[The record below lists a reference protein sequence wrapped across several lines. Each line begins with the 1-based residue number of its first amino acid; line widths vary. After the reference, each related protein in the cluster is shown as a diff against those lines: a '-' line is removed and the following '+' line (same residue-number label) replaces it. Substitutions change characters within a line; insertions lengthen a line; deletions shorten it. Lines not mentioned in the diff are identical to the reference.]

1 MDYNFKHYLVFSY
14 GKVEVFEPI
23 GFDASDFVIEQDK
36 DKWGRDTYYGSEN
49 ISLYFGNEISEP
61 LDTERILDNGMILRH
76 KTSGLELLLNE
87 NKVYGAEAVVGY
99 ELEQNGNTINIGEF
113 DFGETFKTDGL
124 TYVECKIVQ
133 NLEQAKIKRREDV
146 KVDLFATEDL
156 DENIITPIQ
165 TQRML
170 LRAKPIYQESE
181 FKSSDIEAFGF
192 ASVLDREPIIPSD
205 PHDGNTIIQGANNAY
220 IVTKYGI
227 DNTLSFIGERYAL
240 NEFGF
245 PNNGLSFSYIKFQE
259 DATDVNISITD
270 LEAYTSQ
277 NKNDFFTNI
286 VLSGSGYARLVVKY
300 GYDNGFGNDLT
311 TIILYEK
318 TFGFVD
324 NTPIEYLPTS
334 FDLNIPFIAADMTLW
349 IYLEPYAEATFNG
362 NGIDSLA
369 SYDIYAV
376 MQNMN
381 VKINAI
387 TTSISSVIETVRY
400 IDLMN
405 QTYKAIGS
413 GSVIAPKF
421 DAGGQFYD
429 QFCFNGKLIRQIITE
444 PFYNDLKETVKS
456 LDEVCADSQINK
468 YNNYIGQYTD
478 YYPNIDLGGFLV
490 LPDKEFDITKNKRYL
505 INKFNYGYEKFEKD
519 RDEDNTLDAIHTES
533 EWYVPNNKSENEKKV
548 KNNFVR
554 DPFKTESV
562 RRRATERDNTASE
575 SDDDIFIID
584 IVSLAPD
591 SREEFTRVLKFEKS
605 STNNTF
611 KILANKNFSW
621 DLLGF
626 NIGNTILVDGISYLV
641 LDIESTVLTLDYTG
655 SSSNGSEPFTI
666 NYPLTNVGFVN
677 RTNQELI
684 FSENLQNYDNFS
696 NLRYSIKRNI
706 KHWFPY
712 LATAGKFIPTKSIKN
727 TYFKANGEC
736 TTQFVGD
743 PLPIKENES
752 ILIADITDEKIISQN
767 IIKTTVTA
775 SFDKIKKLL
784 DDMQVVNLDN
794 TIGGFIRVQDNNGR
808 VLKGYIQK
816 ATYLWKYE
824 ELALELEERNES
836 DFLNITYYSGILTIN
851 EVGYDVKTSIEKRFN
866 IFNDTIQFFDENN
879 VYLCN
884 RTNFSLVSF
893 NGIVYNSA
901 DELAIAIQSV

>member
-1 MDYNFKHYLVFSY
+1 MDYNFKHFLVFSF
-14 GKVEVFEPI
+14 GRVEVFEPI
-23 GFDASDFVIEQDK
+23 GFDASDFIIEQDK
-36 DKWGRDTYYGSEN
+36 DKWGRDTYYGSEE

-61 LDTERILDNGMILRH
+61 LEVERILDNGMILRH

-87 NKVYGAEAVVGY
+87 NKVNGAEAIVKY

-113 DFGETFKTDGL
+113 DFGETFKTDGF

-146 KVDLFATEDL
+146 KVDLFGTIDL
-156 DENIITPIQ
+156 DENTITPIQ

-170 LRAKPIYQESE
+170 LRAKPIFQASE
-181 FKSSDIEAFGF
+181 WSSSDTEYTGLARYTARGTADLGIPIVGNLNQGINS
-192 ASVLDREPIIPSD
+192 ASLVS
-205 PHDGNTIIQGANNAY
+205 
-220 IVTKYGI
+220 KYGI
-227 DNTLSFIGERYAL
+227 DDTLGYISNVYAL
-240 NEFGF
+240 NSIGF
-245 PNNGLSFSYIKFQE
+245 PNGGLNFTFLEAK
-259 DATDVNISITD
+259 DDLTNVNINITD
-270 LEAYTSQ
+270 LVASSYSLIDDPTLIIQSA
-277 NKNDFFTNI
+277 
-286 VLSGSGYARLVVKY
+286 SGYVKFVIKY
-300 GYDNGFGNDLT
+300 GYETVSGLDMTEIVLYNRVFGDTEL
-311 TIILYEK
+311 
-318 TFGFVD
+318 
-324 NTPIEYLPTS
+324 PIESLPTS
-334 FDLNIPFIAADMTLW
+334 FSANIPLLRSGQRLY
-349 IYLEPYAEATFNG
+349 IYFEGFQNV
-362 NGIDSLA
+362 
-369 SYDIYAV
+369 DIESRPFDTYEV
-376 MQNMN
+376 EYKIITKIKD
-381 VKINAI
+381 VKINIDAI
-387 TTSISSVIETVRY
+387 STSISSVIEAVRY
-400 IDLMN
+400 IDLMK
-405 QTYKAIGS
+405 QTYKSIGS
-413 GSVIAPKF
+413 GSVVAPKF
-421 DAGGQFYD
+421 DIGGQFYD

-468 YNNYIGQYTD
+468 DNNYIGQYTD

-548 KNNFVR
+548 RNNFVR

-591 SREEFTRVLKFEKS
+591 SRNEFIRVLQFEKS

-626 NIGNTILVDGISYLV
+626 SIGNTILVDGISYLV

-655 SSSNGSEPFTI
+655 SSSTGNKAFTI

-684 FSENLQNYDNFS
+684 FSENLQNSDNFS
-696 NLRYSIKRNI
+696 NLRYSIKRNV

-736 TTQFVGD
+736 TTQFVGE